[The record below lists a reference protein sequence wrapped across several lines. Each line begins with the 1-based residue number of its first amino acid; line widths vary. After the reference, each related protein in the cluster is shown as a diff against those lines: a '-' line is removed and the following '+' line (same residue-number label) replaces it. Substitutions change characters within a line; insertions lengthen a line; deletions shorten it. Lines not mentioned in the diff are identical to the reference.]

1 MGKSTHAGPPSAI
14 AASVRLAAVRLPEI
28 ARGWGIALLALT
40 VVAAMKC
47 APAVADPDTVGETTA
62 RRSQTPAE
70 PAAPHV
76 QKREFDDCNGAAW
89 CPRMVVVPGGTFI
102 MGSPPGEVGRFED
115 ESPQR
120 RVTIRSFAVG
130 KYPVTRKQWA
140 AFASEATKPPPP
152 SVCAYALKLD
162 ASWKDPGF
170 PQEEDHPVVCVTWGE
185 AQAYARWV
193 STKTGH
199 KYRLLSEAEWEYT
212 ARGGTTTAFPWGNA
226 ASHEHANYG
235 KDTCCAPLVSGR
247 DRWEFTSPVG
257 SFPPNPFG
265 LYDMHGNVFEW
276 VQDCYAES
284 YAGHP
289 SDGSAYEM
297 KDCRYR
303 VARGGVYG
311 DRPAVMRSAG
321 RNYAPPE
328 DSDMTI
334 ENYRSAGFGLRVAR
348 ELP

>member
-1 MGKSTHAGPPSAI
+1 
-14 AASVRLAAVRLPEI
+14 
-28 ARGWGIALLALT
+28 
-40 VVAAMKC
+40 
-47 APAVADPDTVGETTA
+47 
-62 RRSQTPAE
+62 
-70 PAAPHV
+70 
-76 QKREFDDCNGAAW
+76 
-89 CPRMVVVPGGTFI
+89 MVIVPGGTFI

-120 RVTIRSFAVG
+120 RVTIRSFAVS
-130 KYPVTRKQWA
+130 KFPVTRKQWA
-140 AFASEATKPPPP
+140 GFASEARNPPAG

-170 PQEEDHPVVCVTWGE
+170 PQDENHPVVCITWGE
-185 AQAYARWV
+185 AQDYARWL
-193 STKTGH
+193 SSKTGQ
-199 KYRLLSEAEWEYT
+199 KYRLLTEAEWEYA
-212 ARGGTTTAFPWGNA
+212 ARGGTSTAFPWGNA

-235 KDTCCAPLVSGR
+235 KDSCCAPMVSGR

-276 VQDCYAES
+276 VQDCYADS
-284 YAGHP
+284 YASHP
-289 SDGSAYEM
+289 SDGSAFEK

-328 DSDMTI
+328 DGDMTI
-334 ENYRSAGFGLRVAR
+334 QNYRSAGFGLRLAR